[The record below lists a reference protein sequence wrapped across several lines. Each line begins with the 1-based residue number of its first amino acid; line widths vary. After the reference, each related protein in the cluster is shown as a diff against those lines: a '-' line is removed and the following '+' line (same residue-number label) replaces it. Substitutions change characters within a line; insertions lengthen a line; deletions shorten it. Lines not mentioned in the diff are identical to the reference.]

1 MDKDTEIRKV
11 EDLSKEELEEIQ
23 KETVSKYFT
32 YLFIFVLGIFVMI
45 LVYLLVRSAPLL
57 EKVNNQKE
65 VVTTSG
71 LKDADISNIV
81 YEDSY
86 NQYGYVNNRV
96 LIYFSDNATEAEI
109 DKVVKFANADI
120 VGNIMD
126 QYELQVSPMTKDELK
141 DLLKNIEEF
150 DCVDRTNLV
159 IVLKKGN

>member
-1 MDKDTEIRKV
+1 MDKDTEFKKV

-96 LIYFSDNATEAEI
+96 LVYFSDNATEAEI
-109 DKVVKFANADI
+109 DEVVKFANADI

-141 DLLKNIEEF
+141 DLLKNIEMF